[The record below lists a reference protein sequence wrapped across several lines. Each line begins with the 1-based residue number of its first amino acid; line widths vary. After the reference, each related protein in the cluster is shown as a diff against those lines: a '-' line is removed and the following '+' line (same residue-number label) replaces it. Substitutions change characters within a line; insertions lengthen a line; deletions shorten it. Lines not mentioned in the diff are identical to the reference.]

1 MLNSQSSSWL
11 CVKVS
16 VLRPLLNLIYIN
28 DLSDNRKLFAND
40 TSLLSIVRNK
50 HESTP
55 DINNDLTNI

>member
-50 HESTP
+50 PESTP